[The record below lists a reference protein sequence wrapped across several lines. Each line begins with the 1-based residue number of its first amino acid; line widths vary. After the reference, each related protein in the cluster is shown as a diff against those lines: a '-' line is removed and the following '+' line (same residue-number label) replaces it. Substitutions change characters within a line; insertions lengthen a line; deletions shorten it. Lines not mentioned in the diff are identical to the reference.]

1 MKSTKLDKQLLFIM
15 IALTIFGMIMILSA
29 SSMAS
34 YMRYNKS
41 INYYLI
47 RQGIFVLCG
56 LIAFLIT
63 LYFPTKVFKKTSF
76 TVTILITISLF
87 LLLIIGD
94 KFNPTAKSWYY
105 IGPISLQP
113 SEFIKPFLILFLA
126 NYYEKNKDHLDDQ
139 ITILK
144 PMMLCII
151 VFLLVA
157 MQPDLGTASIIALI
171 SLIIYYV
178 IPVRK
183 GQRKIVTRILLIGGT
198 AFAFFAVLTN
208 FSFLKDYQKERLN
221 FLRPCER
228 YSEDSGYQLC
238 NSLIA
243 FKNGGLKGK
252 GIGESTQKYLYLP
265 EAHTDF
271 IYPIIVE
278 EWGLIVGIIIILI
291 YLYRL
296 YRMIKITKNAHT
308 LSNSIIGIGVTSYFF
323 LHIVIN
329 LLGVM
334 GLAPLTGVP
343 LPFLSYGGSYT
354 LTIFFAMGLIQRV
367 NYETYKHNNKTTH
380 SKKKRIST

>member
-105 IGPISLQP
+105 IEPISLQP

-144 PMMLCII
+144 PMILSII

-221 FLRPCER
+221 FLRPSER
-228 YSEDSGYQLC
+228 YYEDSGYQLC

-291 YLYRL
+291 YLYML

>member
-1 MKSTKLDKQLLFIM
+1 MYNSLFIGSYATRLRNCQHNCLN
-15 IALTIFGMIMILSA
+15 IINHILCYTCQKRSKKN
-29 SSMAS
+29 S
-34 YMRYNKS
+34 YQNTPYWRNS
-41 INYYLI
+41 
-47 RQGIFVLCG
+47 LC
-56 LIAFLIT
+56 
-63 LYFPTKVFKKTSF
+63 
-76 TVTILITISLF
+76 
-87 LLLIIGD
+87 
-94 KFNPTAKSWYY
+94 
-105 IGPISLQP
+105 
-113 SEFIKPFLILFLA
+113 
-126 NYYEKNKDHLDDQ
+126 
-139 ITILK
+139 
-144 PMMLCII
+144 
-151 VFLLVA
+151 
-157 MQPDLGTASIIALI
+157 
-171 SLIIYYV
+171 
-178 IPVRK
+178 
-183 GQRKIVTRILLIGGT
+183 
-198 AFAFFAVLTN
+198 FFAVLTN

-291 YLYRL
+291 YLYML

-380 SKKKRIST
+380 SKKKRISTQTTKLVVFLSQKLPFIFL